1 MTALCTAALQN
12 AQMPVPT
19 YDRTAVTTGIVHFG
33 VGAFHR
39 SHEAMYLDRLM
50 NQGQAL
56 DWGICGVG
64 VLPSDR
70 RMQRVMADQDCLYTL
85 VLKHADGTWEPRV
98 VGSVVHYL
106 FAPDDPE
113 AVVEKLADPS
123 TRIVSLT
130 VTEGGYN
137 VDLVT
142 GQFDA
147 NNPDVAADLQ
157 PGAIP
162 TTTFGLIT
170 EGLAR
175 RRARGLPAFTIMSCD
190 NIQGNGHLA
199 QRVFGTFARLRDPE
213 LGDWVAEQVSFPNSM
228 VDRITPAT
236 TDADRAAIGG
246 RYSIDDE
253 WPVLSEP
260 FVQWVLQDTFTAG
273 RPPLEDVGVQLV
285 PDVEPYE
292 LMKLRLLNA
301 THQAMSYLGYLAGY
315 RLVHDVAQDPTFA
328 QFLLDY
334 MILEATPTLAAVPGI
349 DLAEYRTTLLERFAN
364 PGVRD
369 TVARNC
375 AFTSDRIPAFLL
387 PVIRRQLA
395 AGGNIT
401 RSAAVVA
408 SWARYAEGV
417 DEQGNPIEV
426 IDKLKDQLTAAA
438 LRQRDEPDA
447 FIQVRSVFGDLADNQ
462 RFAAAYRSALASL
475 HQKGARAT
483 VEDIN
488 NKSAR

>member
-1 MTALCTAALQN
+1 
-12 AQMPVPT
+12 
-19 YDRTAVTTGIVHFG
+19 
-33 VGAFHR
+33 
-39 SHEAMYLDRLM
+39 
-50 NQGQAL
+50 
-56 DWGICGVG
+56 
-64 VLPSDR
+64 
-70 RMQRVMADQDCLYTL
+70 
-85 VLKHADGTWEPRV
+85 
-98 VGSVVHYL
+98 
-106 FAPDDPE
+106 
-113 AVVEKLADPS
+113 
-123 TRIVSLT
+123 
-130 VTEGGYN
+130 
-137 VDLVT
+137 
-142 GQFDA
+142 
-147 NNPDVAADLQ
+147 
-157 PGAIP
+157 
-162 TTTFGLIT
+162 
-170 EGLAR
+170 
-175 RRARGLPAFTIMSCD
+175 
-190 NIQGNGHLA
+190 
-199 QRVFGTFARLRDPE
+199 
-213 LGDWVAEQVSFPNSM
+213 
-228 VDRITPAT
+228 
-236 TDADRAAIGG
+236 
-246 RYSIDDE
+246 
-253 WPVLSEP
+253 
-260 FVQWVLQDTFTAG
+260 
-273 RPPLEDVGVQLV
+273 
-285 PDVEPYE
+285 
-292 LMKLRLLNA
+292 MKLRLLNA

-462 RFAAAYRSALASL
+462 RFTAAYRSALASL

-488 NKSAR
+488 NNSAR